1 MERCVLPER
10 DDWRDDAAAC
20 GFAFHTIDGERYWD
34 ERHAY
39 RFTLDQIENDL
50 EDPTTDLMGMC
61 YGAVEHIIADDHL
74 MRRMAIPEAFFAA
87 IRRSWDAQERD
98 LYGRFDFSYHGDGPA
113 KLLEFNADTPTSL
126 FEAAVFQWR
135 WLEAMKRRGDLPD
148 EADQFN
154 LLHEKLVAAF
164 GVLGGENGVMH
175 FASVSDSE
183 EDFGT
188 VSYLADCAKQA
199 GLYPVMIDIA
209 HIGID
214 AQDWFTDSYNER
226 IETLFKLYPLED
238 MVREEFGRYLMTS
251 PTRMIEPLW
260 KLVLSNK
267 GLLPVLWQIYEGH
280 PNLLA
285 AYFADDEQ
293 ALRHLGSSHVK
304 KPLLSREGANVT
316 VIDERLEGGF
326 LAVEGPYGDEGMIL
340 QELCYLP
347 QFGQDWT
354 VIGSW
359 IVAGEAAGIG
369 IREDTT
375 PVTRNSSR
383 FLPHF
388 ILD

>member
-1 MERCVLPER
+1 MEER
-10 DDWRDDAAAC
+10 ANWREDAKAC
-20 GFAFHTIDGERYWD
+20 GFEFHTIDGERYWD

-39 RFTLDQIENDL
+39 QFALEQIEQDL
-50 EDPTTDLMGMC
+50 EDPSNELMRLC
-61 YGAVEHIIADDHL
+61 YEAVDHIIADDDL
-74 MRRMAIPEAFFAA
+74 MRRMGVPQDFFVPL
-87 IRRSWDAQERD
+87 RRSWENQERD
-98 LYGRFDFSYHGDGPA
+98 LYGRFDFSYNGQDPA

-126 FEAAVFQWR
+126 FEASVFQWR
-135 WLEAMKRRGDLPD
+135 WLEDMKKQGHLLE

-154 LLHEKLVAAF
+154 LLHEKLTFAF
-164 GVLGGENGVMH
+164 EKLGGDSGVIH
-175 FASVSDSE
+175 FASVSDSV

-188 VSYLADCAKQA
+188 VSYLADCATQA

-214 AQDWFTDSYNER
+214 AEHWFTDHYNER

-238 MVREEFGRYLMTS
+238 MIVEDFGQYLKTS
-251 PTRMIEPLW
+251 PTRLIEPLW
-260 KLVLSNK
+260 KLLLSNK
-267 GLLPVLWQIYEGH
+267 GLLPVLWQLYEGH

-285 AYFADDEQ
+285 AYFEDDP
-293 ALRHLGSSHVK
+293 AKRHLGENYVK
-304 KPLLSREGANVT
+304 KPLFSREGANVT
-316 VIDERLEGGF
+316 IIDKAQGGGA
-326 LAVEGPYGDEGMIL
+326 LKVDGPYGGEGMIV

-354 VIGSW
+354 VVGSW

-369 IREDTT
+369 IREDAT
-375 PVTRNSSR
+375 PITRNTSR